1 MGETLKSTI
10 IGTIIIGIF
19 MLISVKMVTGSVE
32 SMAIKTRAY
41 IEAQKVELKEVV
53 KLEQKKAKDVA
64 LQAACISTCPMAKP
78 MAKKAK

>member
-10 IGTIIIGIF
+10 VGSIIIGIF
-19 MLISVKMVTGSVE
+19 MLISVKMATSSIE
-32 SMAIKTRAY
+32 SMAMRTRAY

-64 LQAACISTCPMAKP
+64 LQAACMNSCPM
-78 MAKKAK
+78 MKKTK